1 MKNVGLARAPLAIK
15 NKGRQSIPCGRLKAT
30 RDVKAS
36 LIKNPSRAKPGTEKA
51 QTTDELEATLGASF
65 KALRLSKNISQKDL
79 AERAGIGTTALK
91 HLENGHGAKV
101 ATLVR
106 VARALGRESW
116 LENAGPVATINPL
129 TMVQGG
135 QPRQRAL
142 HRKKPRTAAHQGQP
156 SKASPDNPGD
166 QGGQGH
172 SAGLG

>member
-1 MKNVGLARAPLAIK
+1 M
-15 NKGRQSIPCGRLKAT
+15 
-30 RDVKAS
+30 
-36 LIKNPSRAKPGTEKA
+36 A

-91 HLENGHGAKV
+91 HLENGQGAKV

-129 TMVQGG
+129 TMVQGA
-135 QPRQRAL
+135 QPRQRAM
-142 HRKKPRTAAHQGQP
+142 HRKKPRAAAHQAQP
-156 SKASPDNPGD
+156 SKASPDNPGG
-166 QGGQGH
+166 QGNQGDQGH